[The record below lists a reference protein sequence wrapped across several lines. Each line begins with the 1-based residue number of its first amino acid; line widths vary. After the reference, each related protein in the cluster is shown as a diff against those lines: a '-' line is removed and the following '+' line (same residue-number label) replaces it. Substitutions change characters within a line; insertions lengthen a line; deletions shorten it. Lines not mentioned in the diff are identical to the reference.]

1 VFKKRILFVGC
12 SFTADSGF
20 TESNIVR
27 YHWPWL
33 ASNHFDCYYYN
44 AGIGGSSNDEIF
56 HRTVELTAD
65 QPYDLVVIMW
75 SSLGRKW
82 VYFSEPNIDDFTIIH
97 PGPLG
102 LNHNSSAVKN
112 FHKLYLAYFNNQY
125 VSLYNWL
132 NQIICLQH
140 YFKHKKQ
147 SYVFIKGFSNLIHD
161 FDNVSYIGATGTSGI
176 KGESK
181 NGFVDISES
190 LKKILDFDNNP
201 DYRILNKIQKIKKL
215 IQQIDL
221 DNCIDFKNF
230 DFRSSKID
238 LADDNAHPGIKTN
251 RLMSSKLIEHIDTY
265 RLLG

>member
-1 VFKKRILFVGC
+1 MSKKRILFVGC

-20 TESNIVR
+20 TESNTVK

-65 QPYDLVVIMW
+65 QLYDLVVIMW

-97 PGPLG
+97 PGPMG
-102 LNHNSSAVKN
+102 LNCDSDAVKN
-112 FHKLYLAYFNNQY
+112 LHKLYLTYFNNQY
-125 VSLYNWL
+125 VALNNWL

-161 FDNVSYIGATGTSGI
+161 FDNVNY
-176 KGESK
+176 SK
-181 NGFVDISES
+181 NEFANTSES

-201 DYRILNKIQKIKKL
+201 DYRILDKIQKIKKL

-221 DNCIDFKNF
+221 NNCIDFKNF
-230 DFRSSKID
+230 DFHSSTID
-238 LADDNAHPGIKTN
+238 IADDKAHPGPKTN
-251 RLMSSKLIEHIDTY
+251 HAVSLKLIKHIEDNK
-265 RLLG
+265 LLG